1 MKLKQSQIDD
11 IMICH
16 YKGYTVARTAD
27 IVWLS
32 LYYVVNPI
40 KANGGTIRRGRAVS
54 DDGTANKEQI
64 KALWESGLHNVDMIA
79 HKLNISRYNVRYTLN
94 AYCNIKT
101 RPPKA
106 ELCEEIKKAALTR
119 REGKA
124 IWGDISEIARRH
136 HISRQAVF
144 ERLQA
149 ELQATSE
156 Q

>member
-1 MKLKQSQIDD
+1 MKLSQNQIDD
-11 IMICH
+11 IMMCY
-16 YKGYTVARTAD
+16 YKGYTVTRIAD
-27 IVWLS
+27 IVGLS
-32 LYYVVNPI
+32 FYYVVNTI

-64 KALWESGLHNVDMIA
+64 KALWDSGLHNVEMIA

-106 ELCEEIKKAALTR
+106 ELCEEIKKAATR
-119 REGKA
+119 RKNNELRR
-124 IWGDISEIARRH
+124 GDITAIAKKH

-149 ELQATSE
+149 ELQTTSE

>member
-1 MKLKQSQIDD
+1 MKLSQNQIDD
-11 IMICH
+11 IMMCY
-16 YKGYTVARTAD
+16 YKGYTVTRTAD
-27 IVWLS
+27 IVGLS
-32 LYYVVNPI
+32 RYYVVNTI

-64 KALWESGLHNVDMIA
+64 KALWDSGLHNVEMIA

-94 AYCNIKT
+94 AHCNIKT

-106 ELCEEIKKAALTR
+106 ELCEDIKKAALTR
-119 REGKA
+119 KEGNA
-124 IWGDISEIARRH
+124 LRGDISAIARKH

-149 ELQATSE
+149 ELQTTSE

>member
-1 MKLKQSQIDD
+1 MKLNQSQIDD
-11 IMICH
+11 IIICH
-16 YKGYTVARTAD
+16 YKGYTVTRIAD
-27 IVWLS
+27 VVGLS
-32 LYYVVNPI
+32 RYYVVNTI

-64 KALWESGLHNVDMIA
+64 KALWDSGLHNVEMIA

-106 ELCEEIKKAALTR
+106 ELCEEIKKAATR
-119 REGKA
+119 RKNNELRR
-124 IWGDISEIARRH
+124 GDITAIAKKYQ
-136 HISRQAVF
+136 ISRQAVF

-149 ELQATSE
+149 ELQTTSE

>member
-1 MKLKQSQIDD
+1 MKLSQNQIDD
-11 IMICH
+11 IMMCY
-16 YKGYTVARTAD
+16 YKGYTVTRTAD
-27 IVWLS
+27 IVGLS
-32 LYYVVNPI
+32 RYYVVNTI

-64 KALWESGLHNVDMIA
+64 KALWDSGLHNVEMIA

-106 ELCEEIKKAALTR
+106 ELCEEIKKAATR
-119 REGKA
+119 RKNNELRR
-124 IWGDISEIARRH
+124 GDITAIAKKH

-149 ELQATSE
+149 ELQTTSE